1 MPGLPLGD
9 ARRPFVSPAG
19 EAPSVSIAGSAEED
33 CPLFM
38 TRMPAQQNAGLDAI
52 AAMIDD
58 DDEAVNEAAPS
69 AELHAPER
77 PSRWGHVPPPLAGVP
92 HKCGL

>member
-1 MPGLPLGD
+1 M
-9 ARRPFVSPAG
+9 
-19 EAPSVSIAGSAEED
+19 
-33 CPLFM
+33 FM

-77 PSRWGHVPPPLAGVP
+77 PVPVRKATKRGLGAMQVAMALSGLEAVGARDDEAEAGHAAKRSRMRDG
-92 HKCGL
+92 